1 MVLRLTEGIALGID
15 RWVMLFAGLENIREV
30 IAFPKTQKAADLM
43 TEAPG
48 SVDKDQLAELHLRTA
63 KTGK

>member
-1 MVLRLTEGIALGID
+1 MGID
-15 RWVMLFAGLENIREV
+15 RWVMLFAGLENIREG